1 MYAVPGQSTS
11 DTGKHIVR
19 FDKFDETNANYIFK
33 MTQKE
38 GVANG
43 FYAQSVYTDYYLN
56 TGNGDSWYGELTT
69 ISETADNAQLFRQ
82 YKPGLFWV
90 ADETDTNVSRV
101 IRPAEQNSTV
111 YGWTTISDNITED
124 KQWYNAW
131 KLIPVAEDKVNEIV
145 EAQKTADADKAEAIA
160 QLTQFVTDNAAA
172 IAEVTAEDAAITPS
186 TKAEVQETVET
197 ITAAAARWSY
207 DIITPAAEIRQML
220 EDAEDLLVKAQEE
233 LHPEPRYWQVAA
245 EPSAPEAGKS
255 YIIKN
260 AYNDLS
266 RKVSTV
272 VKDVTQTM
280 VSGSKTD
287 SMKGFE
293 ENALQVSEA
302 TLAGAKRT
310 NFYQG
315 KDGTVYIQMFLPY
328 DTQVNALNK
337 TAEAYEISAEYLA
350 TQVKMKEA
358 YEKYFSN
365 NKN

>member
-1 MYAVPGQSTS
+1 MEVFM
-11 DTGKHIVR
+11 KKI
-19 FDKFDETNANYIFK
+19 
-33 MTQKE
+33 
-38 GVANG
+38 
-43 FYAQSVYTDYYLN
+43 
-56 TGNGDSWYGELTT
+56 
-69 ISETADNAQLFRQ
+69 
-82 YKPGLFWV
+82 
-90 ADETDTNVSRV
+90 
-101 IRPAEQNSTV
+101 
-111 YGWTTISDNITED
+111 
-124 KQWYNAW
+124 
-131 KLIPVAEDKVNEIV
+131 LIA
-145 EAQKTADADKAEAIA
+145 
-160 QLTQFVTDNAAA
+160 LG
-172 IAEVTAEDAAITPS
+172 
-186 TKAEVQETVET
+186 
-197 ITAAAARWSY
+197 AAAALMFASCGS
-207 DIITPAAEIRQML
+207 TSNAASASSDVPDWYVLDPDSSEGIYGTGQAQMA
-220 EDAEDLLVKAQEE
+220 DFDLSLKMAQ
-233 LHPEPRYWQVAA
+233 A
-245 EPSAPEAGKS
+245 
-255 YIIKN
+255 N